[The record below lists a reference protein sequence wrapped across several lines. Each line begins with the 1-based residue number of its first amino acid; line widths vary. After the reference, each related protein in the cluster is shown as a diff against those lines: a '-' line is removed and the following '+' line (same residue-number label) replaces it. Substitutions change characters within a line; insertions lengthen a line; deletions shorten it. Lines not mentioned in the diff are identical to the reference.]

1 MCNDLE
7 IKFTTPEAV
16 LPFMICNDMERAFP
30 NVGIFY
36 LIYKTFPVISANA
49 ERSFSRLK
57 LIKNYLR
64 ACMKESRLSNL
75 TLLSIERDV
84 VIDKD
89 KVADRFAQMRERRMD
104 F

>member
-1 MCNDLE
+1 
-7 IKFTTPEAV
+7 
-16 LPFMICNDMERAFP
+16 
-30 NVGIFY
+30 
-36 LIYKTFPVISANA
+36 
-49 ERSFSRLK
+49 
-57 LIKNYLR
+57 
-64 ACMKESRLSNL
+64 MKESRLSNL